1 MFREGCWRII
11 FSLAVGLLV
20 SRGELAAADADS
32 DTYGRPVTNPYS
44 NPHR

>member
-1 MFREGCWRII
+1 
-11 FSLAVGLLV
+11 
-20 SRGELAAADADS
+20 ADCHAHARANAYAYADS